1 MSMKMLWLLLVLP
14 LEEAPQFWG
23 LQGWNVPSA
32 VYSFSGQEGCGGCDR
47 FLVLGALR

>member
-23 LQGWNVPSA
+23 LQGWNVSLMLLVA
-32 VYSFSGQEGCGGCDR
+32 SVDR
-47 FLVLGALR
+47 RDVVVATDF